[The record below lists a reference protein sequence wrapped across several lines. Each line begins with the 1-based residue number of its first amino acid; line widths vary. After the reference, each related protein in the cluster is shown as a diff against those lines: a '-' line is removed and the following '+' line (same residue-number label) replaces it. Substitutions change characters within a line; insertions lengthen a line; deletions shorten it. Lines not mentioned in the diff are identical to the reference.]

1 MNNIEKANGDLVV
14 LNTPIQSYQTEPDEK
29 YMSARQK
36 KHFANMLTLFKQ
48 ELMQGNEKAR
58 ERLRHDSIIVSDIT
72 DQASQEANRQ
82 LDLRVQGREHR
93 LIKKI
98 DAALMKLIH
107 DQQLEQSG
115 QKGDK
120 YGYCDDCGG
129 QIGLRRLEARPTA
142 NLCFDCKTLE
152 EMREKQR
159 GK

>member
-1 MNNIEKANGDLVV
+1 MNNIEKANGDLLV
-14 LNTPIQSYQTEPDEK
+14 LNTPIQSYQTEPDEE
-29 YMSARQK
+29 YMSAHQK
-36 KHFANMLTLFKQ
+36 KHFANILTLFKQ

-82 LDLRVQGREHR
+82 LDLRVQGREYR